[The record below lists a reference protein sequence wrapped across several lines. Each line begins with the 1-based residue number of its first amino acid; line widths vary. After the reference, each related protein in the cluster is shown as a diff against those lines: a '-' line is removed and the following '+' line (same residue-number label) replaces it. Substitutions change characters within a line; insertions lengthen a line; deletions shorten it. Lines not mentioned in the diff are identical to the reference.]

1 LNVGGI
7 ELAVRDDG
15 GDRRA
20 FVWAHGLASSMAL
33 EDEAGVIDWSNVRD
47 DSAHRSPRRRDG
59 WRLVRY
65 DARGHGDSGGGDDA
79 SEYSLDSLAGDLLGL
94 LDALSIQR
102 AVLGGASL
110 GALTA
115 IQAAVLAPDRVDALV
130 VALPPAAGRARRVP
144 SVMLRG
150 AARTVELLGKAAFL
164 RTARLT
170 PPPPILRG
178 ELAPFARS
186 VVEGFDRLDRRR
198 LATILRVGAALDLPA
213 PETLLAVAA
222 PTLLLGWVSDPGHP
236 VATIAHLAQLWP
248 DAECHVAA
256 DAAAVRAWPDL
267 VERFLTGL
275 A

>member
-15 GDRRA
+15 GDGRA

-33 EDEAGVIDWSNVRD
+33 EDEAGVIDWSNTG
-47 DSAHRSPRRRDG
+47 RDG

-65 DARGHGDSGGGDDA
+65 DARGHGDSGGGEDA
-79 SEYSLDSLAGDLLGL
+79 REYGLDTLAGDLLGL
-94 LDALSIQR
+94 LDELSITR

-115 IQAAVLAPDRVDALV
+115 IQAAARAPERVDALV

-150 AARTVELLGKAAFL
+150 AARTVQMVGKSAFL

-178 ELAPFARS
+178 ELAPFAQS
-186 VVEGFDRLDRRR
+186 VVDGFDRLDRRR
-198 LATILRVGAALDLPA
+198 LATILRVGAALDLPP
-213 PETLLAVAA
+213 PEAMAAVAV

-236 VATIAHLAQLWP
+236 VATIDHLAQLWP
-248 DAECHVAA
+248 HAERHVAG
-256 DAAAVRAWPDL
+256 DAAAVRAWPEL
-267 VERFLTGL
+267 VGRFLGTL
-275 A
+275 AE